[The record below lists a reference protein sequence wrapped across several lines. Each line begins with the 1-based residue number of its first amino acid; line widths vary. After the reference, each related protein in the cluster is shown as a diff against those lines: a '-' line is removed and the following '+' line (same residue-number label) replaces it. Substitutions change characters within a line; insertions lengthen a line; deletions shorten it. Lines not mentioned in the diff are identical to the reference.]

1 LLNKVEDGVGGKWQD
16 KMHSLEGSAC
26 PNCTLYPPHGE
37 ISRSRVYEFSFTPLS
52 FKENTALAFAYGCM
66 AIYVLL
72 SLRRLKAFHSRFG
85 LVVTAI
91 TQITTSIVASFTI
104 CGMLKINLATIPQ
117 NAYPFI
123 VLIIGIENMFRLIN
137 AILAYPPTMAT
148 DLRIANA
155 LGDVGPLSIATAA
168 QNLIILW
175 LLSTIVSP
183 GVKAFCAYAIIA
195 TLFDSFFLL
204 TFFVAVLNVDIRR
217 LELQDSIARSNQ
229 ATQNKRAS
237 PTQRTWFDALM
248 HGRVPFSTRM
258 AGSAVT
264 TTFILSLNYHF
275 FERKETVMKLRHLLG
290 FVVGRGDD
298 GLTEYESVAAPPM
311 NATLTPGEWI
321 RMQDFDT
328 AREVMRLVKPGAHNL
343 VIRIF
348 SPLIVVLSGA
358 DRTGVPQG
366 MDAVASALRGFAL
379 HHFYPFAVVVVFVV
393 AFVAVLMNFLLW
405 NETPDASAEAAE
417 RAEDGL
423 SALHIEL
430 PHRLDIVR
438 ITSSPKG
445 HFATIGL
452 DRSVAVSV
460 YDRTQAVYMVDNL
473 TMELNGALTW
483 PLRNIAIDEAGELL
497 AFHCA
502 NDDVVIFSRVSR
514 AFLGCSIRYPDDH
527 PAILYAFEN
536 LQTIHGLQQHFMLL
550 TSGGRSVALCL
561 NDTMPPET
569 MPLSDLPLLGASI
582 INANGHGKQLYTV
595 SEDARISCFTFG
607 DGTWTQAV
615 SPHTPHL
622 PSISGAV
629 TIEALPEN
637 EREFLIVTSAS
648 HVYLV
653 DALTLLTITSVSTS
667 ATNGSQ
673 NVSFLSGQRT
683 TCDSC
688 GGIAL
693 QGFAIASSTPKGQ
706 DIALH
711 LRSSEKNTNTEA
723 GNSIYTICV
732 RNQNTTCNSL
742 NDASLTATHTL
753 SNPGIWHA
761 LPSHALLGVRKR
773 PLPPLPSPSSTPSHQ
788 QHLRH
793 RRSARSQH
801 ALPPTKAAPTTPE
814 EEDQWEAYS
823 LSLTAGGDLK
833 TLDLCPAEAASTI
846 SAESNRNQQTELY
859 ITRPGPTALLDSLS
873 VAVALGNNVK
883 VLRIAAPKSL
893 AGQQGQGNGHGG
905 PELSGGSMRLSNTA
919 TSRRRGTGS
928 GGGINGGSIGTAAGR
943 GRRSSQAGG

>member
-1 LLNKVEDGVGGKWQD
+1 
-16 KMHSLEGSAC
+16 
-26 PNCTLYPPHGE
+26 
-37 ISRSRVYEFSFTPLS
+37 
-52 FKENTALAFAYGCM
+52 
-66 AIYVLL
+66 
-72 SLRRLKAFHSRFG
+72 
-85 LVVTAI
+85 
-91 TQITTSIVASFTI
+91 
-104 CGMLKINLATIPQ
+104 
-117 NAYPFI
+117 
-123 VLIIGIENMFRLIN
+123 MFRLIN

-229 ATQNKRAS
+229 ATQNRRTV

-290 FVVGRGDD
+290 FVVGRSDD
-298 GLTEYESVAAPPM
+298 DLTEYESFASPPM

-405 NETPDASAEAAE
+405 NEAPDASAEAAE
-417 RAEDGL
+417 RAENGL

-430 PHRLDIVR
+430 PHRLDIVKMS
-438 ITSSPKG
+438 SSPKG

-452 DRSVAVSV
+452 DRSIAVAI
-460 YDRTQAVYMVDNL
+460 YDRAQAAYLVDNL
-473 TMELNGALTW
+473 TLELNGMLSW
-483 PLRNIAIDEAGELL
+483 PLRNVAVDEAGETL

-502 NDDVVIFSRVSR
+502 NDDVVLFSRVSR
-514 AFLGCSIRYPDDH
+514 TLLGCSIRYPDDH
-527 PAILYAFEN
+527 PAILFAFED
-536 LQTIHGLQQHFMLL
+536 LRTIHGLQRHFVLL
-550 TSGGRSVALCL
+550 TSGGRSITLCL
-561 NDTMPPET
+561 NDNIDSAVT
-569 MPLSDLPLLGASI
+569 PLSELPLLGASV
-582 INANGHGKQLYTV
+582 INSNGLGKQLYTV
-595 SEDARISCFTFG
+595 SEDARLSCFTFV
-607 DGTWTQAV
+607 DGTWTQAA
-615 SPHTPHL
+615 SLDAAHPTYL
-622 PSISGAV
+622 PSVSGAV
-629 TIEALPEN
+629 SIEQSTEN
-637 EREFLIVTSAS
+637 GDEILIVTSGPQV
-648 HVYLV
+648 HLV
-653 DALTLLTITSVSTS
+653 NALTLIIITSVST
-667 ATNGSQ
+667 ATTNGTQ
-673 NVSFLSGQRT
+673 NASFISGQRT
-683 TCDSC
+683 SCDAC

-693 QGFAIASSTPKGQ
+693 QGFAVASSTPKGQ
-706 DIALH
+706 DVALH
-711 LRSSEKNTNTEA
+711 LRSSEKKDNSDSNNIYALCIKSQKEIC
-723 GNSIYTICV
+723 NSISDTSI
-732 RNQNTTCNSL
+732 
-742 NDASLTATHTL
+742 ASTHII
-753 SNPGIWHA
+753 SNPGTWHA
-761 LPSHALLGVRKR
+761 LPSHALLGIRKR
-773 PLPPLPSPSSTPSHQ
+773 PLVHVSSPSPTPPQ
-788 QHLRH
+788 QQLRH
-793 RRSARSQH
+793 RRGARSQH
-801 ALPPTKAAPTTPE
+801 VLPPMKAAATTLE

-833 TLDLCPAEAASTI
+833 TLELCPAESASAASE
-846 SAESNRNQQTELY
+846 ESSVLGQNQQTKLY
-859 ITRPGPTALLDSLS
+859 ITRPGPTVLLDSLS
-873 VAVALGNNVK
+873 IAVALGNNVK
-883 VLRIAAPKSL
+883 VLRITGPKSL
-893 AGQQGQGNGHGG
+893 AGHKGQGNGHAGS
-905 PELSGGSMRLSNTA
+905 ELSAGSMRSSNTA

-928 GGGINGGSIGTAAGR
+928 VGAGTGGVAAASR
-943 GRRSSQAGG
+943 GRRSSQAGGA

>member
-1 LLNKVEDGVGGKWQD
+1 MEDGVGGKWQD

-229 ATQNKRAS
+229 ATHNKRTAS
-237 PTQRTWFDALM
+237 TQRTWFDALM

-298 GLTEYESVAAPPM
+298 DLTEYESFAAPPM

-452 DRSVAVSV
+452 DRSIAVSV
-460 YDRTQAVYMVDNL
+460 YDRTQVVYLVDNL
-473 TMELNGALTW
+473 TMELDGALTW
-483 PLRNIAIDEAGELL
+483 PLRKIAIDEAGEHL

-514 AFLGCSIRYPDDH
+514 TFIGSSMQYPDDH
-527 PAILYAFEN
+527 PAIIFTFES
-536 LQTIHGLQQHFMLL
+536 LQTVHGMQQHFMLL
-550 TSGGRSVALCL
+550 TSGGRSVTMCL
-561 NDTMPPET
+561 SDTTTPMT
-569 MPLSDLPLLGASI
+569 LPLSDLPLLGASI
-582 INANGHGKQLYTV
+582 INSNIRGKRLYTV
-595 SEDARISCFTFG
+595 SEDGLLSCFTFG
-607 DGTWTQAV
+607 ENRWTQSA
-615 SPHTPHL
+615 SPDAANMTHL
-622 PSISGAV
+622 PSVSGAV
-629 TIEALPEN
+629 SIESLPESGH
-637 EREFLIVTSAS
+637 EFLVITSAS

-653 DALTLLTITSVSTS
+653 DVFTLLTTTSIATS
-667 ATNGSQ
+667 ITNGTQ

-683 TCDSC
+683 TCDAC
-688 GGIAL
+688 GGMAL
-693 QGFAIASSTPKGQ
+693 QGFAVASSTPRSQ
-706 DIALH
+706 DVTLH
-711 LRSSEKNTNTEA
+711 LRSSEKSSNTEA
-723 GNSIYTICV
+723 SNNIYAFCV
-732 RNQNTTCNSL
+732 GNQNATCNSI
-742 NDASLTATHTL
+742 NDAPLTATHTL
-753 SNPGIWHA
+753 SDPGTWHA
-761 LPSHALLGVRKR
+761 LPSHALLGIRKR
-773 PLPPLPSPSSTPSHQ
+773 PLSPLPSPSSTPSQH

-801 ALPPTKAAPTTPE
+801 VLPSMKATPTTTPE

-833 TLDLCPAEAASTI
+833 TLDLCPGEAASTT
-846 SAESNRNQQTELY
+846 SGESNQNQQTKLY

-873 VAVALGNNVK
+873 VAVAFGNNVR
-883 VLRIAAPKSL
+883 VLRIAAPKNL

-905 PELSGGSMRLSNTA
+905 PELSGGSMRLSNAA

-928 GGGINGGSIGTAAGR
+928 GGGNNGSVGTAASR
-943 GRRSSQAGG
+943 GRRSSQTGG

>member
-1 LLNKVEDGVGGKWQD
+1 
-16 KMHSLEGSAC
+16 M
-26 PNCTLYPPHGE
+26 
-37 ISRSRVYEFSFTPLS
+37 
-52 FKENTALAFAYGCM
+52 
-66 AIYVLL
+66 
-72 SLRRLKAFHSRFG
+72 
-85 LVVTAI
+85 
-91 TQITTSIVASFTI
+91 
-104 CGMLKINLATIPQ
+104 
-117 NAYPFI
+117 
-123 VLIIGIENMFRLIN
+123 
-137 AILAYPPTMAT
+137 
-148 DLRIANA
+148 
-155 LGDVGPLSIATAA
+155 
-168 QNLIILW
+168 
-175 LLSTIVSP
+175 SP

-229 ATQNKRAS
+229 ATQNKRAA

-298 GLTEYESVAAPPM
+298 DLTEYESFAAPPM

-423 SALHIEL
+423 SVLHIEL

-460 YDRTQAVYMVDNL
+460 YDRTQALYLVDNL
-473 TMELNGALTW
+473 TLELNGALTW

-514 AFLGCSIRYPDDH
+514 AFLRCSIRYPDDH
-527 PAILYAFEN
+527 PAILFAFEN
-536 LQTIHGLQQHFMLL
+536 LPTTHGPQQHLLLL
-550 TSGGRSVALCL
+550 TSGGRSVTMCL
-561 NDTMPPET
+561 DDTMTPVA

-582 INANGHGKQLYTV
+582 INTNGLGKPLYTV
-595 SEDARISCFTFG
+595 SEDARLSCFTFG
-607 DGTWTQAV
+607 DGTWTQNVYPDAAY
-615 SPHTPHL
+615 STHL
-622 PSISGAV
+622 PSVSGAV
-629 TIEALPEN
+629 SIELLPEGGH
-637 EREFLIVTSAS
+637 ELLIVSSAS
-648 HVYLV
+648 RVYLV
-653 DALTLLTITSVSTS
+653 DTLTLLIATSVSAST
-667 ATNGSQ
+667 ANGTQ
-673 NVSFLSGQRT
+673 NASFVSGQRT
-683 TCDSC
+683 TCDAC
-688 GGIAL
+688 GGMAL
-693 QGFAIASSTPKGQ
+693 QRFAIASGTHKGQ

-711 LRSSEKNTNTEA
+711 LRSSENSSNTEA
-723 GNSIYTICV
+723 GNSIYAFCV
-732 RNQNTTCNSL
+732 RNQNATCNSI
-742 NDASLTATHTL
+742 NDASLTATHIL
-753 SNPGIWHA
+753 SNPGTWHA

-773 PLPPLPSPSSTPSHQ
+773 PLSPLPSPSATPSQH

-801 ALPPTKAAPTTPE
+801 ALPSVKATPTTSPE
-814 EEDQWEAYS
+814 AEDQWEAYS

-833 TLDLCPAEAASTI
+833 TLDLCPAEAATSG
-846 SAESNRNQQTELY
+846 ESNQNQQTKLY

-883 VLRIAAPKSL
+883 VLRIAAPKSIG
-893 AGQQGQGNGHGG
+893 GQQGQGNGHGG
-905 PELSGGSMRLSNTA
+905 AELSGGSMRLSNAA

-928 GGGINGGSIGTAAGR
+928 GGGNNGGGFGTTAGR

>member
-1 LLNKVEDGVGGKWQD
+1 
-16 KMHSLEGSAC
+16 
-26 PNCTLYPPHGE
+26 
-37 ISRSRVYEFSFTPLS
+37 
-52 FKENTALAFAYGCM
+52 
-66 AIYVLL
+66 
-72 SLRRLKAFHSRFG
+72 
-85 LVVTAI
+85 
-91 TQITTSIVASFTI
+91 
-104 CGMLKINLATIPQ
+104 
-117 NAYPFI
+117 
-123 VLIIGIENMFRLIN
+123 MFRLIN

-155 LGDVGPLSIATAA
+155 LGDVGPLSVATAA

-229 ATQNKRAS
+229 ATHNKRTA

-275 FERKETVMKLRHLLG
+275 FERKETVMKVRHLLG
-290 FVVGRGDD
+290 LVVGRSDD
-298 GLTEYESVAAPPM
+298 DLTEYESFSSPPM

-405 NETPDASAEAAE
+405 NETPDASAETAE

-430 PHRLDIVR
+430 PHRLDIVK
-438 ITSSPKG
+438 IASSPKG
-445 HFATIGL
+445 HFATVGL
-452 DRSVAVSV
+452 DRSTAVSI
-460 YDRTQAVYMVDNL
+460 YDRGQAAYMVDNL
-473 TMELNGALTW
+473 TLELNGALTW
-483 PLRNIAIDEAGELL
+483 PLRNITIDEAGDFI

-502 NDDVVIFSRVSR
+502 NDDVLIFSRVSR
-514 AFLGCSIRYPDDH
+514 AFLACSIRYPDDH
-527 PAILYAFEN
+527 PAILFTFEK
-536 LQTIHGLQQHFMLL
+536 LQTIQGLQQHFVLL
-550 TSGGRSVALCL
+550 TSGGRSVTACL
-561 NDTMPPET
+561 HGSITPVIL
-569 MPLSDLPLLGASI
+569 PLSELPLLGASI
-582 INANGHGKQLYTV
+582 IDSNGHGKKLYTV
-595 SEDARISCFTFG
+595 SEDARLSCFTF
-607 DGTWTQAV
+607 DDDVWTRAA
-615 SPHTPHL
+615 SSDETPATHL
-622 PSISGAV
+622 PSVSGAV
-629 TIEALPEN
+629 SIESLPESGH
-637 EREFLIVTSAS
+637 ELLLVSSAS
-648 HVYLV
+648 QIYVI
-653 DALTLLTITSVSTS
+653 DAHTLFKITSIPT
-667 ATNGSQ
+667 ATTNGAQ
-673 NVSFLSGQRT
+673 NVSFIPGHRT
-683 TCDSC
+683 SCNAC

-693 QGFAIASSTPKGQ
+693 QGYAIASTTPKGQ
-706 DIALH
+706 DIALYIS
-711 LRSSEKNTNTEA
+711 SSEKKSAVEA
-723 GNSIYTICV
+723 DENFHAFCV
-732 RNQNTTCNSL
+732 RNQASTCNSL
-742 NDASLTATHTL
+742 DDASLTTTHIL
-753 SNPGIWHA
+753 SSPGSWRA
-761 LPSHALLGVRKR
+761 LPSHALLGLRKR
-773 PLPPLPSPSSTPSHQ
+773 TLLSLPSPSSTPAPQHQ
-788 QHLRH
+788 QQLRH
-793 RRSARSQH
+793 RRGARSQH
-801 ALPPTKAAPTTPE
+801 QLPSRPRPAAATPE
-814 EEDQWEAYS
+814 ADDPWEAYS
-823 LSLTAGGDLK
+823 LSIIAGGDLK
-833 TLDLCPAEAASTI
+833 TLDLCLTQAASTTSGQPDSI
-846 SAESNRNQQTELY
+846 SQNPQTKLY

-883 VLRIAAPKSL
+883 VLRIATPKSIV
-893 AGQQGQGNGHGG
+893 GQQGQGNGHVGS
-905 PELSGGSMRLSNTA
+905 ELSAGSMRLSNTA
-919 TSRRRGTGS
+919 TSRRRGTGNGGGNS
-928 GGGINGGSIGTAAGR
+928 GGGAGTAR